1 MTCCAAEEQ
10 VPWPSSVVAAES
22 VALPEAEAVLVCVTS
37 WTLAASSAMAMAVA
51 VSSDAAVPQEAAV
64 MAKQCD
70 VAPSGVLAKLR
81 RFL

>member
-1 MTCCAAEEQ
+1 M
-10 VPWPSSVVAAES
+10 
-22 VALPEAEAVLVCVTS
+22 TS